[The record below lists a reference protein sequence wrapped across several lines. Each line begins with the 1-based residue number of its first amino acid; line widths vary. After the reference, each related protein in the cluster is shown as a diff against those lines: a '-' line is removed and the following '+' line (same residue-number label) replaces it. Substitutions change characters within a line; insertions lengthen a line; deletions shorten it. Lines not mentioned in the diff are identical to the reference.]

1 MKRGSS
7 ILGAKWRK
15 LAAQF
20 PYLPQAF
27 GLVWAAAPKHA
38 TAWAALLVLQGLLP
52 IAIVY
57 FTRSLVNAVVAAVKS
72 SADPQPALLLMA
84 GMASLLLLSEA
95 AKAVSGWVRTAQ
107 ADLVQDYVSGMI
119 HRKSV
124 SVDMAFYDMAEF
136 YDHLHRARSEA
147 GYRPVLLLENVGG
160 IVQNGITLISMVA
173 ILLPFGAWL
182 PLALLASTLPAL
194 FVVLRHALDQHYWR
208 QRTTADERRT
218 WYYDWLLT
226 AGETAA
232 EIRLFGL
239 GGRFQSAFQG
249 LRSRLRGE
257 RMRLAKRQA
266 ASELAASLVALLA
279 TGAALGWMGW
289 LAMRGRVTLGDLAM
303 FYQAVQ
309 QGMRLSRSVLDSVG
323 QLYANT
329 LFLGNLFEFLAL
341 EPNIRSGDPGD
352 GGVVIKGDIRFHG
365 VSFRY
370 PGAERRALS
379 GLDLELAAGRVTAIV
394 GTNGAGK
401 STLVK
406 LLCRLYD
413 PDEGSVELDG
423 VNLRSLDLERLRR
436 SITVLFQQPVH
447 YNATAAENIELGDLT
462 SAPDAAAVEAAAAAA
477 GADQIV
483 SRLPAG
489 YEQLLGRR
497 FENGAEL
504 SSGEWQR
511 IALARAFLRKAPVIV
526 LDEPTSAMDPWAES
540 DWLRRFRVL
549 AEGRTAVLITHRF
562 TTAMVAD
569 AIYLM
574 LDGKV
579 AERGSHEELLA
590 AGGRYSQW
598 WGEQMR
604 VSGNTSR
611 RDWPRAGEVLAS
623 GHGVT
628 GCGNE

>member
-1 MKRGSS
+1 MG
-7 ILGAKWRK
+7 
-15 LAAQF
+15 
-20 PYLPQAF
+20 
-27 GLVWAAAPKHA
+27 
-38 TAWAALLVLQGLLP
+38 WAALLVLQGLLP

-57 FTRSLVNAVVAAVKS
+57 LTRSLVNAVVAAIRG
-72 SADPQPALLLMA
+72 SADPRPALILMA
-84 GMASLLLLSEA
+84 GMAVLLLVSEVARA
-95 AKAVSGWVRTAQ
+95 AAGWVRTAQ
-107 ADLVQDYVSGMI
+107 ADLVQDYVSALI

-124 SVDMAFYDMAEF
+124 SVDIAFYDMAEF

-147 GYRPVLLLENVGG
+147 GYRPVSLVENVGG
-160 IVQNGITLISMVA
+160 IVQNSITLVSMVG
-173 ILLPFGAWL
+173 ILMPFGAWL

-194 FVVLRHALDQHYWR
+194 YVVLRHALDQHYWR
-208 QRTTADERRT
+208 QKTTADERRT

-239 GGRFQSAFQG
+239 GERFQAMFQA
-249 LRSRLRGE
+249 LRSRLRTE
-257 RMRLAKRQA
+257 RMQLATKQA
-266 ASELAASLVALLA
+266 LSEFAAALFALIA

-289 LAMRGRVTLGDLAM
+289 LAMQGRVTLGDLAM

-309 QGMRLSRSVLDSVG
+309 QGMRLSRSVLDNVG

-341 EPNIRSGDPGD
+341 EPKIQSAGARK
-352 GGVVIKGDIRFHG
+352 GGIPVEGGIRFRG

-370 PGAERRALS
+370 PGTKRWALR
-379 GLDLELAAGRVTAIV
+379 GLNLEFTAHRITAIV

-401 STLVK
+401 STMVK

-423 VNLRSLDLERLRR
+423 VDLRDLDLESLRR
-436 SITVLFQQPVH
+436 WITVLFQQPVH
-447 YNATAAENIELGDLT
+447 YNATAAENIAVGEIASVPG
-462 SAPDAAAVEAAAAAA
+462 PAALEAAAAAA
-477 GADQIV
+477 GADEIV

-497 FENGAEL
+497 FENGTEL

-511 IALARAFLRKAPVIV
+511 IALARAFLRKAPIIV

-540 DWLRRFRVL
+540 DWLRRFRAL

-569 AIYLM
+569 TIYVLS
-574 LDGKV
+574 DGKV
-579 AERGSHEELLA
+579 AEHGSHEELLA
-590 AGGRYSQW
+590 ARGGYARW
-598 WGEQMR
+598 WEEQTYFAKR
-604 VSGNTSR
+604 RSG
-611 RDWPRAGEVLAS
+611 LA
-623 GHGVT
+623 T
-628 GCGNE
+628 

>member
-1 MKRGSS
+1 MKADYT
-7 ILGAKWRK
+7 ILGAKLRK

-20 PYLPQAF
+20 PYLGQALK
-27 GLVWAAAPKHA
+27 LVWSAAPRHA
-38 TAWAALLVLQGLLP
+38 TLWAALLVLQGLLP

-57 FTRSLVNAVVAAVKS
+57 FTRSLVNAVVAAVRS
-72 SADPQPALLLMA
+72 AADPRRALLLMA
-84 GMASLLLLSEA
+84 VMAALLLLSEA
-95 AKAVSGWVRTAQ
+95 ARAAADWVRTAQ
-107 ADLVQDYVSGMI
+107 AELVQDHVSSLI
-119 HRKSV
+119 HRKSA
-124 SVDMAFYDMAEF
+124 SVDIAFYDMAEF

-147 GYRPVLLLENVGG
+147 GYRPVILLENVGG

-173 ILLPFGAWL
+173 ILIPFGAWL

-194 FVVLRHALDQHYWR
+194 YVVLRHALDQHYWR

-218 WYYDWLLT
+218 WYFDWLLT
-226 AGETAA
+226 AGEAAA

-239 GGRFQSAFQG
+239 GDRFQTAFQA
-249 LRSRLRGE
+249 LRSRLRSE
-257 RMRLAKRQA
+257 RLQLAKRQA
-266 ASELAASLVALLA
+266 ISALVAGLFALLA

-309 QGMRLSRSVLDSVG
+309 QGMRLSRSVLDNVG

-341 EPNIRSGDPGD
+341 EPKIRSAGIPKSGMTMQ
-352 GGVVIKGDIRFHG
+352 GGIRFRA

-370 PGAERRALS
+370 PGTERPALS
-379 GLDLELAAGRVTAIV
+379 GLDLEIAPRRITAIV

-423 VNLRSLDLERLRR
+423 ADLRSMDPGSLRS

-447 YNATAAENIELGDLT
+447 YNATAAENIQLGDVT
-462 SAPDAAAVEAAAAAA
+462 SASDLAAVEAAAEAA
-477 GADQIV
+477 GADDIV

-489 YEQLLGRR
+489 YQQLLGRR
-497 FENGAEL
+497 FENGTEL

-511 IALARAFLRKAPVIV
+511 IALARAFLRQAPIII

-562 TTAMVAD
+562 TTAMIAD
-569 AIYLM
+569 TIYVM
-574 LDGKV
+574 SEGKV

-590 AGGRYSQW
+590 AGGGYARW
-598 WGEQMR
+598 WGEQVYFAKR
-604 VSGNTSR
+604 RSG
-611 RDWPRAGEVLAS
+611 LA
-623 GHGVT
+623 T
-628 GCGNE
+628 